1 VAVKWNLRLAAAHRG
16 IWTASELQRMLADR
30 GLVIS
35 AGKMSGLWSGQPH
48 SIKLSD
54 LEVLCAVLNA
64 TPDELLL
71 QEPDTVPVAVADQP
85 RPQAAEQNASAAGT
99 SSVRPQRRGRR
110 SLPPAL

>member
-1 VAVKWNLRLAAAHRG
+1 
-16 IWTASELQRMLADR
+16 MLADR

-48 SIKLSD
+48 SIKLSN

-71 QEPDTVPVAVADQP
+71 REPDLVPAAVTDQP
-85 RPQAAEQNASAAGT
+85 HPQAAEQGT
-99 SSVRPQRRGRR
+99 GATPSVRPQRRGRR
-110 SLPPAL
+110 SLPPAP